1 MRQAF
6 VAALLILS
14 LGLAGCAAAGD
25 ENRIDAIRRRL
36 ETSTVEYEAEVTAFI
51 GEETDSF
58 TLSCAETAEGPVVT
72 VLSPEM
78 LSGVTARLGP
88 DGELRFD
95 GLAVPLRETEGVSA
109 LSALPM
115 ALSILRSAHL
125 DLVWREGDTLTA
137 QFISE
142 DDLALRASF
151 TPEDAL
157 SAAEFIADG
166 KTAVRLRVTKWNLTE
181 KEVPYESDDPNLGGD
196 QSQHPG
202 A

>member
-1 MRQAF
+1 MRQML
-6 VAALLILS
+6 VAALLTLS
-14 LGLAGCAAAGD
+14 LGLAGCTAAGD
-25 ENRIDAIRRRL
+25 ENRIDAIRQQL
-36 ETSTVEYEAEVTAFI
+36 EGSTVECEAEITACI

-58 TLSCAETAEGPVVT
+58 TLSCAETEEGPVIT
-72 VLSPEM
+72 VLSPEL
-78 LSGVTARLGP
+78 LSGVTARPGP

-95 GLAVPLRETEGVSA
+95 GLVVPLRKAEGVSA

-115 ALSILRSAHL
+115 TLSILRSAHL
-125 DLVWREGDTLTA
+125 DLVWREGDALTA
-137 QFISE
+137 QFLPE
-142 DDLALRASF
+142 DDLALRAYF
-151 TPEDAL
+151 TPEDTL
-157 SAAEFIADG
+157 SSAELIADG